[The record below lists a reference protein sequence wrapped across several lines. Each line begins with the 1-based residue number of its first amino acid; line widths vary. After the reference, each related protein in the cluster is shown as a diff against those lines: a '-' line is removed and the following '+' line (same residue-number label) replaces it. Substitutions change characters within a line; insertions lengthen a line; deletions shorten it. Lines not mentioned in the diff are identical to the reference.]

1 VRRELME
8 NATTT
13 MRLRVDENLCSGHGR
28 CYTLE
33 PSIFQPDDDGYPVQ
47 RGTAFEVPEGSEA
60 AARRAVAN
68 CPEGAI
74 LIIDE

>member
-1 VRRELME
+1 
-8 NATTT
+8 
-13 MRLRVDENLCSGHGR
+13 MRIHVDENLCSGHGR

-33 PSIFQPDDDGYPVQ
+33 PALFEADDDGYPLQ
-47 RGTAFEVPEGSEA
+47 RGKDVDIRDGDED

-74 LIIDE
+74 KIVAD

>member
-1 VRRELME
+1 ME
-8 NATTT
+8 KTTT
-13 MRLRVDENLCSGHGR
+13 TLRVRIDESLCSGHGR

-33 PSIFQPDDDGYPVQ
+33 PALFQPDEDGFPLQ
-47 RGTAFEVPEGSEA
+47 RGTQFDVPEGSEE

-74 LIIDE
+74 SIVTD